1 MRTTKNISIFDDDVK
16 IDFKLTA
23 LSAMKLQKW
32 IIKAGIALAESGLL
46 ETDVGNNFSID
57 AVFSAISKKG
67 LGFLGK
73 LDPEKT
79 NALLVE
85 LIRETAV
92 KMTGAGIIPLTE
104 NELENTFTKIQSLF
118 ELEKQ
123 CFAINFDFFRTDG
136 KSDTPVKTTTR

>member
-1 MRTTKNISIFDDDVK
+1 MRTIKNISIHDDGVK

-46 ETDVGNNFSID
+46 ETDLGNNFSID
-57 AVFSAISKKG
+57 AVFNAIAKKG
-67 LGFLGK
+67 FGFLGK

-79 NALLVE
+79 NALLIE
-85 LIRETAV
+85 LIHDTAL
-92 KMTGAGIIPLTE
+92 KMTGAGVIELTE
-104 NELENTFTKIQSLF
+104 SELENTFTKIQSLF

-123 CFAINFDFFRTDG
+123 CFAINFDFFHTDG
-136 KSDTPVKTTTR
+136 R